1 MKTPWLAGLFFAL
14 PFAGWAQAGETPV
27 SMTLRGARL
36 EQLIPAMGRQMNRDL
51 RVQDTLR
58 DRVGLIRVTN
68 LPAAELMKAVEA
80 AFDAD
85 WVDMGGYTILTRDGA
100 KEEALRRAEL
110 ATETENIRKQLEK
123 ALAKP
128 FTAQSMTEAVKTA
141 IELEAEAD
149 EDNGT
154 YWQNQQRLTAFSPAS
169 RAAREFLQLI
179 GPATL
184 AALPDE
190 SRVVYASRPTAW
202 QRPLPAW
209 GSAWIARINER
220 TGIWREAVNAVNAE
234 QNAENPWRSELL
246 RPPMPNRMAT
256 ADVMVVVQRN
266 VGSINIF
273 VNGYT
278 DKGER
283 TVTGYTFLQTGT
295 DTDFADMDFSEF
307 QRVISEDLGTLT
319 LSAQDRT
326 DLRLLQSVIGSDQ
339 GSPVPREERLAGIR
353 TWLDRDPAAGALTD
367 MILAH
372 AQAKNRPQLVAA
384 IPDAALSLIRA
395 DMTSPMTRGALAED
409 QKVPISNLNMA
420 FHPVRGVWKVEAT
433 GAAHVYRMGR
443 RAAEGLQVDRR
454 KAVQIAD
461 RLRQKSALAFE
472 DLADFVADAP
482 SNQQAD
488 AIIGLAMGLSGQS
501 AENQYYG
508 GDRTALLR
516 LYGRMNANERR
527 AARNGGLE
535 VALTGLRAPLR
546 TVVEEMIFK
555 GNAWVE
561 AAIGPG
567 SSNRQFFI
575 RSAPTESE
583 NDGMTGEQRQA
594 FQTQVRE
601 FQQKFYDGKYSEVTF
616 LMGAPEAQPILVNL
630 NVKRED
636 VMVAFDPTAQW
647 GNTLRGP
654 AQGIAEEVAQWEA
667 YARAM
672 PSEPAYRRNYQLFGT
687 GQRETFSATITFGK
701 PAGPAKRTTLY
712 GRIDQQMDIMASG
725 EPQLGAYNALPEA
738 LRKEYEAFLA
748 QARKNYEG
756 LQFAPSRGNRRIR
769 P

>member
-1 MKTPWLAGLFFAL
+1 MKAPWLVGLFFAL

-80 AFDAD
+80 AFDAN

-100 KEEALRRAEL
+100 KEEALRRADL

-128 FTAQSMTEAVKTA
+128 FNPQTMTDAVKAA
-141 IELEAEAD
+141 IKLEQED
-149 EDNGT
+149 EEDES
-154 YWQNQQRLTAFSPAS
+154 YWQRQQQLSGSSPAF
-169 RAAREFLQLI
+169 RAAREFMQLI

-190 SRVVYASRPTAW
+190 ARVVYASRPTAW

-209 GSAWIARINER
+209 GAAWIARLNER
-220 TGIWREAVNAVNAE
+220 TAMWRDAVNAVNAE
-234 QNAENPWRSELL
+234 QNAENPWQSELL

-256 ADVMVVVQRN
+256 ADVIVVVQR
-266 VGSINIF
+266 SIGAVNIF

-295 DTDFADMDFSEF
+295 DTDFADMDISEF

-409 QKVPISNLNMA
+409 QKVPVSNLNMA
-420 FHPVRGVWKVEAT
+420 FHPVWGIWKVEAT

-454 KAVQIAD
+454 KAVQIAE
-461 RLRQKSALAFE
+461 RLRQKSILAFE
-472 DLADFVADAP
+472 DLADFVADA
-482 SNQQAD
+482 STDQQAD
-488 AIIGLAMGLSGQS
+488 MILNLALNLSGQS
-501 AENQYYG
+501 AESQYYG
-508 GDRTALLR
+508 GDRTSLLR

-527 AARNGGLE
+527 AVRNGGLE
-535 VALTGLRAPLR
+535 VALNGLRAPLR
-546 TVVEEMIFK
+546 AVVEEMLFK
-555 GNAWVE
+555 GNAWIE
-561 AAIGPG
+561 ATVGPG
-567 SSNRQFFI
+567 SSQRGFYSPVAMTEE
-575 RSAPTESE
+575 SAES
-583 NDGMTGEQRQA
+583 MTPEQMQA
-594 FQTQVRE
+594 FQERMME
-601 FQQKFYDGKYSEVTF
+601 FQQKFYDGKYSEITY
-616 LMGAPEAQPILVNL
+616 LMATREAQPILVNL
-630 NVKRED
+630 EIKRED

-647 GNTLRGP
+647 GNMLRG
-654 AQGIAEEVAQWEA
+654 QVREIADEVAQWEA

-672 PSEPAYRRNYQLFGT
+672 PSEPMYRRNYQQFGT
-687 GQRETFSATITFGK
+687 GQRETFTANVTFGK
-701 PAGPAKRTTLY
+701 PAGPAKRDTMY
-712 GRIDQQMDIMASG
+712 GRMNQQIDIMASG
-725 EPQLGAYNALPEA
+725 EPQMGAYEALPEA
-738 LRKEYEAFLA
+738 LRKEYEARLVE
-748 QARKNYEG
+748 ARKMYENM
-756 LQFAPSRGNRRIR
+756 QFSPPRGGRRIR

>member
-1 MKTPWLAGLFFAL
+1 MKAPWLVGLFFAL

-80 AFDAD
+80 AFDAA

-100 KEEALRRAEL
+100 KEEALRRADL

-128 FTAQSMTEAVKTA
+128 FNPQTMTDAVKAA
-141 IELEAEAD
+141 IKLEQED
-149 EDNGT
+149 EEDES
-154 YWQNQQRLTAFSPAS
+154 YWQRQQQLSGSSPAF
-169 RAAREFLQLI
+169 RAAREFMQLL

-190 SRVVYASRPTAW
+190 ARVVYASRPTAW

-209 GSAWIARINER
+209 GAAWIARLNER
-220 TGIWREAVNAVNAE
+220 TAMWRDAVNAVNAE
-234 QNAENPWRSELL
+234 QNAENPWQSELL

-256 ADVMVVVQRN
+256 ADVMVVVQR
-266 VGSINIF
+266 SIGAVNIF

-409 QKVPISNLNMA
+409 QKVPVSNLNMA
-420 FHPVRGVWKVEAT
+420 FHPVWGVWKVEAT

-461 RLRQKSALAFE
+461 RLRQKSILAFE
-472 DLADFVADAP
+472 DLADFVADA
-482 SNQQAD
+482 STDQQAD
-488 AIIGLAMGLSGQS
+488 MILNLALNLSGQS
-501 AENQYYG
+501 AQSQYYG
-508 GDRTALLR
+508 GDRTSLLR
-516 LYGRMNANERR
+516 MYGRMNANERR

-535 VALTGLRAPLR
+535 VALNGLRAPLR
-546 TVVEEMIFK
+546 AVVEETLFK
-555 GNAWVE
+555 GNTWIE
-561 AAIGPG
+561 ATVGPG
-567 SSNRQFFI
+567 TSRRGFFSSVDL
-575 RSAPTESE
+575 AEGAAES
-583 NDGMTGEQRQA
+583 MTPEQMQA
-594 FQTQVRE
+594 FQERMME
-601 FQQKFYDGKYSEVTF
+601 FQQKFYDGKYSEITY
-616 LMGAPEAQPILVNL
+616 LMATREAQPILVNL
-630 NVKRED
+630 EIKRED

-647 GNTLRGP
+647 GNMLRG
-654 AQGIAEEVAQWEA
+654 QVREIADEVAQWEA

-672 PSEPAYRRNYQLFGT
+672 PSEPMYRRNYQQFGT
-687 GQRETFSATITFGK
+687 GQRETFTVNVTFGK
-701 PAGPAKRTTLY
+701 PAGPAKRDTMY
-712 GRIDQQMDIMASG
+712 GRMNQQIDIMASG
-725 EPQLGAYNALPEA
+725 EPQMGAYEALPEA
-738 LRKEYEAFLA
+738 LRKEYEARLVE
-748 QARKNYEG
+748 ARKMYENM
-756 LQFAPSRGNRRIR
+756 QFSPPRGGRRIR

>member
-1 MKTPWLAGLFFAL
+1 MKAPWLVGLFFAL

-80 AFDAD
+80 AFDAT

-100 KEEALRRAEL
+100 KEEALRRADL

-128 FTAQSMTEAVKTA
+128 FNPQTMTDAVKAA
-141 IELEAEAD
+141 IKLEQED
-149 EDNGT
+149 EEDES
-154 YWQNQQRLTAFSPAS
+154 YWQRQQQLSGSSPAF
-169 RAAREFLQLI
+169 RAAREFMQLI

-190 SRVVYASRPTAW
+190 ARVVYASRPTAW

-209 GSAWIARINER
+209 GAAWIARLNER
-220 TGIWREAVNAVNAE
+220 TAMWRDAVNAVNAE
-234 QNAENPWRSELL
+234 QNAENPWQSELL

-256 ADVMVVVQRN
+256 ADVMVVVQR
-266 VGSINIF
+266 SIGAVNIF

-295 DTDFADMDFSEF
+295 DTDFADMDISEF

-409 QKVPISNLNMA
+409 QKVPVSNLNMA
-420 FHPVRGVWKVEAT
+420 FHPVWGVWKVEAT

-461 RLRQKSALAFE
+461 RLRQKPVLAFE
-472 DLADFVADAP
+472 DLADFVADA
-482 SNQQAD
+482 STDQQAD
-488 AIIGLAMGLSGQS
+488 MILNLALNLSGQS
-501 AENQYYG
+501 AQSQYYG
-508 GDRTALLR
+508 GDRTSLLR

-535 VALTGLRAPLR
+535 VALNGLRAPLR
-546 TVVEEMIFK
+546 AVVDEMLFK
-555 GNAWVE
+555 GNTWIE
-561 AAIGPG
+561 ATVGPG
-567 SSNRQFFI
+567 TSRRGFFSSVDL
-575 RSAPTESE
+575 AEGAAES
-583 NDGMTGEQRQA
+583 MTPEQMQA
-594 FQTQVRE
+594 FQERMME
-601 FQQKFYDGKYSEVTF
+601 FQQKFYDGKYSEITY
-616 LMGAPEAQPILVNL
+616 LMATREAQPILVNL
-630 NVKRED
+630 EIKRED

-647 GNTLRGP
+647 GNMLRG
-654 AQGIAEEVAQWEA
+654 QVREIADEVAQWEA

-672 PSEPAYRRNYQLFGT
+672 PSEPAYRRNYQQFGT
-687 GQRETFSATITFGK
+687 GQRETFTVNVTFGK
-701 PAGPAKRTTLY
+701 PAGPAKRDTMY
-712 GRIDQQMDIMASG
+712 GRMNQQIDIMASG
-725 EPQLGAYNALPEA
+725 EPQMGAYEALPEA
-738 LRKEYEAFLA
+738 LRKEYEARLVE
-748 QARKNYEG
+748 ARKMYENM
-756 LQFAPSRGNRRIR
+756 QFSPPRGGRRIR

>member
-1 MKTPWLAGLFFAL
+1 MKAPWLVGLFFAL

-80 AFDAD
+80 AFDAN

-100 KEEALRRAEL
+100 KEEALRRADL

-128 FTAQSMTEAVKTA
+128 FNPQTMTDAVKAA
-141 IELEAEAD
+141 IKLEQED
-149 EDNGT
+149 EEDES
-154 YWQNQQRLTAFSPAS
+154 YWQRQQQLSGSSPAF
-169 RAAREFLQLI
+169 RAAREFMQLI

-190 SRVVYASRPTAW
+190 ARVVYASRPTAW

-209 GSAWIARINER
+209 GAAWIARLNER
-220 TGIWREAVNAVNAE
+220 TAMWRDAVNAVNAE
-234 QNAENPWRSELL
+234 QNAENPWQSVLL

-256 ADVMVVVQRN
+256 ADVIVVVQR
-266 VGSINIF
+266 SIGAVNIF

-367 MILAH
+367 LILAH
-372 AQAKNRPQLVAA
+372 AQAKNRPQIVAA
-384 IPDAALSLIRA
+384 IPDAALFLIRA
-395 DMTSPMTRGALAED
+395 DMTSPMTRGTLAED
-409 QKVPISNLNMA
+409 QKVPVSNLNMA
-420 FHPVRGVWKVEAT
+420 FHPVWGVWKVEAT
-433 GAAHVYRMGR
+433 GTAHVYRMGR
-443 RAAEGLQVDRR
+443 LAAENFRVDRR

-461 RLRQKSALAFE
+461 RLRQKSILGFE
-472 DLADFVADAP
+472 DLAEFVADAP
-482 SNQQAD
+482 SNQQANS
-488 AIIGLAMGLSGQS
+488 IIGLAMGLSGQS
-501 AENQYYG
+501 AESQYYG
-508 GDRTALLR
+508 GDRTSLLR

-535 VALTGLRAPLR
+535 VALNGLRAPLR
-546 TVVEEMIFK
+546 AVVEEMLFK
-555 GNAWVE
+555 GNTWIE
-561 AAIGPG
+561 ATVGPG
-567 SSNRQFFI
+567 SSQRGFYSPVAMTEE
-575 RSAPTESE
+575 SAES
-583 NDGMTGEQRQA
+583 MSQEQMRA
-594 FQTQVRE
+594 FQQRMME
-601 FQQKFYDGKYSEVTF
+601 FQQKFYDGKYSEITY
-616 LMGAPEAQPILVNL
+616 LMATREAQPILVNL
-630 NVKRED
+630 EIKRED

-647 GNTLRGP
+647 GNMLRG
-654 AQGIAEEVAQWEA
+654 QVREIADEVAQWEA

-672 PSEPAYRRNYQLFGT
+672 PSEPMYRRNYQQFGT
-687 GQRETFSATITFGK
+687 GQRETFTVNVTFGK
-701 PAGPAKRTTLY
+701 PAGPAKRDTMY
-712 GRIDQQMDIMASG
+712 GRMNQQIDIMASG
-725 EPQLGAYNALPEA
+725 EPQMGAYEALPEA
-738 LRKEYEAFLA
+738 LRKEYEARLVE
-748 QARKNYEG
+748 ARKMYENM
-756 LQFAPSRGNRRIR
+756 QFSPPRGGRRIR